1 MTRVLLALAA
11 ALVAGA
17 AYAQAPAAAAPA
29 TPAQAAKPAAAAADD
44 QLPAP
49 PADFSY
55 APGGR
60 RDPFMALTRPGGGSV
75 PTTDLSSRP
84 AGAAGIA
91 VDELSVRGIVLSNG
105 TFVAMVS
112 GAAGKGQTYS
122 VRAGS
127 RLFDGTV
134 RAIDAR
140 SIVILQQV
148 SDPLSVQK
156 QREVRKL
163 LRTQEE
169 GK

>member
-1 MTRVLLALAA
+1 MTRFLFAVVFVLGPALAS
-11 ALVAGA
+11 
-17 AYAQAPAAAAPA
+17 AQSAKPPA
-29 TPAQAAKPAAAAADD
+29 TPAAPAAEAAAKAND

-49 PADFSY
+49 PADFTY
-55 APGGR
+55 TPGGR
-60 RDPFMALTRPGGGSV
+60 RDPFTTLTRPDKAV
-75 PTTDLSSRP
+75 TITTDPNSRP

-105 TFVAMVS
+105 SFVAMVS
-112 GAAGKGQTYS
+112 GAAGGKAQTFT
-122 VRAGS
+122 VKAGS
-127 RLFDGTV
+127 KLLDGVV

-140 SIVILQQV
+140 SIVIVQQV
-148 SDPLSVQK
+148 SDPLSLQK

>member
-1 MTRVLLALAA
+1 MTRFLLAVAFVAA
-11 ALVAGA
+11 SGVAQ
-17 AYAQAPAAAAPA
+17 AQTPAPAATTPAAPA
-29 TPAQAAKPAAAAADD
+29 APRAED
-44 QLPAP
+44 QLPSP

-55 APGGR
+55 AAGGR
-60 RDPFMALTRPGGGSV
+60 RDPFMTLTTPKGQAVRQLDPN
-75 PTTDLSSRP
+75 SRP

-112 GAAGKGQTYS
+112 GAAGGKAQTFS
-122 VRAGS
+122 VKAGS
-127 RLFDGTV
+127 KLLDGVV

-140 SIVILQQV
+140 SIVIVQQV
-148 SDPLSVQK
+148 SDPLSLQK